1 MSQVPY
7 YKLAGLPEITP
18 AHAVKTVTDSGT
30 PEALS
35 DSALYCTKV
44 TLQGQNAVQTDN
56 TGDVYLGWSSANGT
70 QPYLIASGSVHTFI
84 APEGSKYN
92 LADWYLDVATN
103 ADGVVF
109 IYE

>member
-1 MSQVPY
+1 MNRVPY
-7 YKLAGLPEITP
+7 YKLADLPEITP
-18 AHAVKTVTDSGT
+18 LNAVKTVASTAT

-35 DSALYCTKV
+35 ATPLYCTKL
-44 TLQGQNAVQTDN
+44 TLQGQRAVQTDN
-56 TGDVYLGWSSANGT
+56 TSDAYLGWTSGNGT
-70 QPYLIASGSVHTFI
+70 QPYLITPGSVHVFT

-92 LADWYLDVATN
+92 LADWYLDVGTN